1 MTTKKVSILI
11 NAILVL
17 LMLLYAWYNRKND
30 LGAVYFVLFYLILI
44 GVNFAICVSLTIF
57 KSEERE
63 FHWQLLLALLVIA
76 LPLYFM
82 VIKVFY

>member
-1 MTTKKVSILI
+1 MMTKKISILI

-30 LGAVYFVLFYLILI
+30 LGTVYFVLFYLILVA
-44 GVNFAICVSLTIF
+44 VNFVICVFLTIF

-63 FHWQLLLALLVIA
+63 FHLQLLLALLVIA
-76 LPLYFM
+76 LPLYLV